1 MDFTL
6 NEEQQMI
13 KDSAH
18 KFAQENIA
26 AYAEEGQE
34 TGKWPYH
41 IWNQMSEL
49 GYTAVIVPEEFGG
62 GAMSYFDSILI
73 MEEFARADDAF
84 ATSYQVHNIICD
96 MFMQFG
102 TDTQK
107 KTYLPMLASGEK
119 MGAFALTEANAGSD
133 AGGVQTRAVRDGDE
147 WVINGTKIF
156 ITNAG
161 VDNSLGVV
169 LMCVTGENEKG
180 RKEISSILVPKG
192 TPGFIIGNKFQKVG
206 WNIMDTREL
215 MFEDCRVPVEN
226 LIGDEGK
233 GLAQA
238 LHGLNLGR
246 IDFGA
251 IGTGVCQA
259 AVDYSLEYA
268 QQRVQ
273 FGKPI
278 ASFQAVAFMLADM
291 NVNTEL
297 SRLMTWKAVTLKDQG
312 LPHDTEATMAKLV
325 ASENAVKN
333 VDMGFQIH
341 GGYGFM
347 KEYPISRL
355 YQNAKI
361 LTIGEGTTEVCKIVI
376 SRAMGCR

>member
-1 MDFTL
+1 MEFTL

-13 KDSAH
+13 RDSAR

-26 AYAEEGQE
+26 PYAEEGQE

-41 IWNQMSEL
+41 IWNKMAEL
-49 GYTAVIVPEEFGG
+49 GYTAVIVPEEYGG
-62 GAMSYFDSILI
+62 GGMSYFDSILI

-96 MFMQFG
+96 MFMKFG
-102 TDTQK
+102 TGEQK
-107 KTYLPMLASGEK
+107 KKYLPILASGEK
-119 MGAFALTEANAGSD
+119 MGAFALTEPNAGSD
-133 AGGVQTRAVRDGDE
+133 AGGVQTRAVLQNGQ
-147 WVINGTKIF
+147 WVINGNKIF

-161 VDNSLGVV
+161 LDNSLGVV
-169 LMCVTGENEKG
+169 LMCVTGGKEGG
-180 RKEISSILVPKG
+180 RKEISSILVEKG
-192 TPGFIIGNKFQKVG
+192 TPGFIVGNKFRKVG

-215 MFEDCRVPVEN
+215 MFEDCRVPEEN
-226 LIGDEGK
+226 LVGDLGK
-233 GLAQA
+233 GISQA
-238 LHGLNLGR
+238 LFGLNLGR

-259 AVDYSLEYA
+259 ALDYSLEYA
-268 QQRVQ
+268 KQRVQ
-273 FGKPI
+273 FGQPI
-278 ASFQAVAFMLADM
+278 ARFQAIAFMLADM
-291 NVNTEL
+291 QVNTEL
-297 SRLMTWKAVTLKDQG
+297 ARLMTWKAVNLKDAG

-325 ASENAVKN
+325 ASENAVRN

-347 KEYPISRL
+347 KEYAISRL

-361 LTIGEGTTEVCKIVI
+361 LTIGEGTSEVCRIVI

>member
-1 MDFTL
+1 MDFAL
-6 NEEQQMI
+6 NEEQKI
-13 KDSAH
+13 VRESAR
-18 KFAQENIA
+18 KFAQEYLA
-26 AYAEEGQE
+26 PYAEEGEE

-41 IWNQMSEL
+41 IWNKMAEL
-49 GYTAVIVPEEFGG
+49 GYTGVIVPEEYGG
-62 GAMSYFDSILI
+62 GGMSYFNSILI
-73 MEEFARADDAF
+73 MEEFARADDSF
-84 ATSYQVHNIICD
+84 TTSYQVHNIICD
-96 MFMQFG
+96 MFNKLG
-102 TDTQK
+102 TPEQK

-119 MGAFALTEANAGSD
+119 MGAFALTEPNAGSD
-133 AGGVQTRAVRDGDE
+133 ASGVQTRAELVNGE

-161 VDNSLGVV
+161 LDNSLGVV
-169 LMCVTGENEKG
+169 LMCVTGQRPDG

-192 TPGFIIGNKFQKVG
+192 TPGFIIGNKFRKVG

-215 MFEDCRVPVEN
+215 SFEDCRVPESN
-226 LIGDEGK
+226 LIGARGK
-233 GLAQA
+233 GLANA

-259 AVDYSLEYA
+259 ALDYSLPYA
-268 QQRVQ
+268 KQRHQ

-278 ASFQAVAFMLADM
+278 SSFQAVAFMLADM
-291 NVNTEL
+291 QVNTEL
-297 SRLMTWKAVTLKDQG
+297 ARMATWKAVWLKDQG

-325 ASENAVKN
+325 ASEMAVRN

-355 YQNAKI
+355 YRNVKI
-361 LTIGEGTTEVCKIVI
+361 LTIGEGTSEVCRIVI
-376 SRAMGCR
+376 SRALGC